1 VRQCERRG
9 MLTPKR
15 IYIEE
20 MLDAGVGTD
29 DDVSENLADLRF
41 INRRLGGAGV
51 VLGALEKGV
60 AGEKPVSLSL
70 LDIGTGSADIPNQVC
85 RRWASR
91 GIDSHIVA
99 LDLSS
104 RNLRIARTRLGIE
117 RAIEL
122 VQADALSL
130 PFAPKSFDFVTA
142 SLFLHHFTESE
153 ISRLLEGFTR
163 IARKSVIVND
173 LARSFVPYYFF
184 RLFGRLFTRSFLTRN
199 DGAISVLRGFTA
211 AELRELA
218 SQVCPGSFVVN
229 SVFPYRLLMI
239 VDCK

>member
-1 VRQCERRG
+1 
-9 MLTPKR
+9 MLRPKR
-15 IYIEE
+15 IYVQE

-51 VLGALEKGV
+51 VLDALNQGLKGETPQ
-60 AGEKPVSLSL
+60 ALSL
-70 LDIGTGSADIPNQVC
+70 LDIGTGSADIPNAVSS
-85 RRWASR
+85 RWRSI
-91 GIDSHIVA
+91 GIQSHIAA
-99 LDLSS
+99 LDLSG
-104 RNLRIARTRLGIE
+104 RNLRIARSRLGIE
-117 RAIEL
+117 PGIEL
-122 VQADALSL
+122 VQGDAMNL

-142 SLFLHHFTESE
+142 SLFLHHFNESE
-153 ISRLLEGFTR
+153 IKVLLEGFVRT
-163 IARKSVIVND
+163 ARKSVIVND

-211 AELRELA
+211 AELSELA
-218 SQVCPGSFVVN
+218 SQSCPGTFVVN

-239 VDCK
+239 VDCRTGSV